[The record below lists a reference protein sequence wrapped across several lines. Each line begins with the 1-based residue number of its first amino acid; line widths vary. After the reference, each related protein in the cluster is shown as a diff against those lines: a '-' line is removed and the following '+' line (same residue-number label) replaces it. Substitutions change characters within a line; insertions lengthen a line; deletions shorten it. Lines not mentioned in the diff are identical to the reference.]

1 MDGEGKR
8 LPDPKEDAERL
19 LLRAPSE
26 AKAGDDVPAAEA
38 ALVLAEK
45 EKIEPA
51 PNAIDAMGRAIED
64 LCEAIRAALAS
75 PSINK
80 FTEASRLCQIGHQLQ
95 RARAKSIEDFEKLA
109 AEEAPAG
116 GVAVGP
122 VMAINN
128 VGANNYA
135 VGYGGA
141 NFQFVGAGAGEGEMA
156 PIAAPRRNARLPPH
170 VARDAQGNL
179 VDRNPGEIRRD
190 AAGNAVNEARG
201 ANGEIVDVLPLPA
214 VPQIGDPINFG
225 ARDDAALRD
234 PAVRRVMLAVEPA
247 MQVQRVAGAA
257 QAAES
262 ESEEL
267 KNLLEVRGKLPK
279 ERRAAIDARID
290 ALVESVEARVLAGEQ
305 QKASKKV
312 AAEMAA
318 EGKKTNGKAP
328 VVHPDVPR

>member
-8 LPDPKEDAERL
+8 LPALDDAP
-19 LLRAPSE
+19 AP
-26 AKAGDDVPAAEA
+26 EA
-38 ALVLAEK
+38 AIVLAEEK
-45 EKIEPA
+45 KIEEPA
-51 PNAIDAMGRAIED
+51 APGATAIDAMGRAIED
-64 LCEAIRAALAS
+64 VCEAIRAALAS

-109 AEEAPAG
+109 AEEVAAG
-116 GVAVGP
+116 GGAYGPNIIAVQNGYN
-122 VMAINN
+122 M
-128 VGANNYA
+128 ANNA
-135 VGYGGA
+135 IVGYGG
-141 NFQFVGAGAGEGEMA
+141 NFQIAHGGGEGEMA

-170 VARDAQGNL
+170 IARDAQGNI

-190 AAGNAVNEARG
+190 AAGNVANEVRA
-201 ANGEIVDVLPLPA
+201 ANGEVVDIPPLPP
-214 VPQIGDPINFG
+214 VPAEGDFMNAIGG
-225 ARDDAALRD
+225 RDDQALRD

-247 MQVQRVAGAA
+247 MQVQRMANAA

-267 KNLLEVRGKLPK
+267 KNLVEVRDKLPK
-279 ERRAAIDARID
+279 DKRAAIDARID
-290 ALVESVEARVLAGEQ
+290 ALVESVETRVLAAAQ

-318 EGKKTNGKAP
+318 EGHKANGKAP
-328 VVHPDVPR
+328 VVHPDIPR

>member
-8 LPDPKEDAERL
+8 LPDP
-19 LLRAPSE
+19 
-26 AKAGDDVPAAEA
+26 DDVPAAEA

-128 VGANNYA
+128 IGGANNYA

-141 NFQFVGAGAGEGEMA
+141 NFQLVGAGAGEGEMA

-201 ANGEIVDVLPLPA
+201 ANGEIVDVAP
-214 VPQIGDPINFG
+214 VPVAQQMGPNPFFGDVG
-225 ARDDAALRD
+225 RDDPALRD

-328 VVHPDVPR
+328 LVHPDVPR

>member
-8 LPDPKEDAERL
+8 LPALDDAP
-19 LLRAPSE
+19 AP
-26 AKAGDDVPAAEA
+26 EA
-38 ALVLAEK
+38 AIVLAE
-45 EKIEPA
+45 EKKIAAPA
-51 PNAIDAMGRAIED
+51 APGATAIDAMGRAIED
-64 LCEAIRAALAS
+64 VCEAIRAALAS

-95 RARAKSIEDFEKLA
+95 KARAKSIEDFEKLA
-109 AEEAPAG
+109 LEEGPAG

-122 VMAINN
+122 VMAVNN
-128 VGANNYA
+128 IGANNYA
-135 VGYGGA
+135 VGYNGA
-141 NFQFVGAGAGEGEMA
+141 NFQFVGAGAAEGEMA

-170 VARDAQGNL
+170 IARDAQGNV

-190 AAGNAVNEARG
+190 AAGNPANEARG
-201 ANGEIVDVLPLPA
+201 ANGEVVDVPPLPEPPGDFMNA
-214 VPQIGDPINFG
+214 IGG
-225 ARDDAALRD
+225 RDDPALRD

-247 MQVQRVAGAA
+247 MQVQRVANAA

-267 KNLLEVRGKLPK
+267 KNLVEVRGKLPK
-279 ERRAAIDARID
+279 EKRAAIDARID
-290 ALVESVEARVLAGEQ
+290 ALVESVETRVLAAAQ

-318 EGKKTNGKAP
+318 EGHKANGKAP
-328 VVHPDVPR
+328 LVHPDIPR